1 MKQLLGVN
9 RLLAV
14 LALVTWL
21 APVSWS
27 NTYLIYVAPR
37 DSPAAATAAAKAN
50 DTTVFAERRVHSA
63 LTKAA
68 ELLQSGPHTVNVLVA
83 PGVYPGKLKA
93 GVWVIPVINNPEA
106 SLRIVGGFNDEFT
119 GRQPFGQL
127 SRLVT
132 VEGRNGAILQVSP
145 KSSLKELVIS
155 GFVLDAAPSNK
166 YDQKT
171 NSILKG
177 SSRSYPLMTFSLLKT
192 DRLVVDSNIFLNG
205 AHGAFD
211 PYIVPLSANT
221 VVEISNNF
229 FLNNIKTMKPA
240 AASGR
245 GGVTVKEIA
254 LRNNSFLLSWPFNPD
269 STSSNVSAI
278 ELYHKDGCQQLT
290 IEGNIFAY
298 NAGGAMQHDWPDDR
312 MPDLAIRNN
321 LFYMNSALFKEGS
334 AENGVI
340 AGKFG
345 TNPKYLL
352 LDLETMEDDLDYDVS
367 GNVSMDPKITI
378 AMADLQAADSYSVSR
393 ENTVMND
400 IRRLFS
406 LNQDGGTVAIANFAP
421 ALFFSIHNLPLPA
434 EAQAKGYGVQTDKLW
449 QP

>member
-1 MKQLLGVN
+1 MN
-9 RLLAV
+9 RHTRFLAV
-14 LALVTWL
+14 VFVLIGWL
-21 APVSWS
+21 APAAQAD
-27 NTYLIYVAPR
+27 TYLIYVAPR

-68 ELLQSGPHTVNVLVA
+68 ELLQSGPHTVNILVA
-83 PGVYPGKLKA
+83 PGAYTGKLRA
-93 GVWVIPVINNPEA
+93 GVWVLPVINNPEA
-106 SLRIVGGFNDEFT
+106 SLRLVGGFNDEFT

-145 KSSLKELVIS
+145 KSALKELVIS

-166 YDQKT
+166 YDSKT

-177 SSRSYPLMTFSLLKT
+177 SSRSYPLVSFSLLKT
-192 DRLVVDSNIFLNG
+192 DHLVVDSNIFLNG

-211 PYIVPLSANT
+211 PYISPLSANT
-221 VVEISNNF
+221 VIDITNNF

-240 AASGR
+240 ATTGR
-245 GGVTVKEIA
+245 GMTVKEIN

-269 STSSNVSAI
+269 STSSNISAI
-278 ELYHKDGCQQLT
+278 ELYHKDGCRQLN
-290 IEGNIFAY
+290 IERNIFAY
-298 NAGGAMQHDWPDDR
+298 NPGGAMQHDWPDDR
-312 MPDLAIRNN
+312 MPEIAIKDN
-321 LFYMNSALFKEGS
+321 LFYMNSALFKEGTP
-334 AENGVI
+334 ENGVI

-345 TNPKYLL
+345 ANPKYLL
-352 LDLETMEDDLDYDVS
+352 LDLETVEEDLDYDVT
-367 GNVSMDPKITI
+367 GNVSIDPKINI

-393 ENTVMND
+393 ENTVIND

-421 ALFFSIHNLPLPA
+421 ALVFSIHSLPLPTDDA
-434 EAQAKGYGVQTDKLW
+434 AKAYGVQTNKLW

>member
-1 MKQLLGVN
+1 MKKLFGGN
-9 RLLAV
+9 RLVAL

-21 APVSWS
+21 APLSWS

-37 DSPAAATAAAKAN
+37 GTPAAEAATAKAN
-50 DTTVFAERRVHSA
+50 DTTVFAETRVHSA
-63 LTKAA
+63 MTKAA
-68 ELLQSGPHTVNVLVA
+68 ELLQAGPHTVNILVA
-83 PGVYPGKLKA
+83 PGVYTGKLKA
-93 GVWVIPVINNPEA
+93 GVWKLPVINNPEA
-106 SLRIVGGFNDEFT
+106 SLRLVGGFNDQFT

-132 VEGRNGAILQVSP
+132 VEGRDGAIFQVAP
-145 KSSLKELVIS
+145 KSALKELVIS
-155 GFVLDAAPSNK
+155 GFVLDAEPSNN

-177 SSRSYPLMTFSLLKT
+177 TSRSYPLMTFSLLKT
-192 DRLVVDSNIFLNG
+192 DHLVVDSNIFLNG

-211 PYIVPLSANT
+211 PYISPLSANT
-221 VVEISNNF
+221 VIDISNNF

-240 AASGR
+240 ATTGR
-245 GGVTVKEIA
+245 GVAVKEII

-278 ELYHKDGCQQLT
+278 ELYHKDGCQKLT

-298 NAGGAMQHDWPDDR
+298 NPGGAMQHDWPDDR
-312 MPDLAIRNN
+312 MPEMAIKNN
-321 LFYMNSALFKEGS
+321 LFYMNSALFAEGD

-352 LDLETMEDDLDYDVS
+352 LDLETIEEDLDYDVS
-367 GNVSMDPKITI
+367 GNVSMDPKISI
-378 AMADLQAADSYSVSR
+378 AMADLKAADSYSVSR

-406 LNQDGGTVAIANFAP
+406 VNQDGGTVAIANFAP
-421 ALFFSIHNLPLPA
+421 ALFFSIHNLPLPIEPA
-434 EAQAKGYGVQTDKLW
+434 AKGYGVQTDKLW